1 MVMDVVCEAL
11 VQKRFEKS
19 DKIKAVAIIAGALIL
34 AALLVVLI
42 VNSPTKAALAV
53 FGIIGVAFAAY
64 SLVTGLSV
72 EYEYCFV
79 NGELTVDKITNKSTR
94 KQLVVLNV
102 KDVEKMG
109 RIGSGSFNP
118 HGAGRILNCSY
129 SDEPEEGF
137 FLQFRDGDKGLATL
151 IISPE
156 EEFIMNMKPHFNQ
169 LVFREGI
176 KK

>member
-1 MVMDVVCEAL
+1 MVLDVVCEAII
-11 VQKRFEKS
+11 QKQIEKS
-19 DKIKAVAIIAGALIL
+19 DKIKAVAIIAAALII
-34 AALLVVLI
+34 AALLVVVI
-42 VNSPTKAALAV
+42 INNPGAAALAV
-53 FGIIGVAFAAY
+53 FGIIGTAFAAY
-64 SLVTGLSV
+64 SLITGLSV

-79 NGELTVDKITNKSTR
+79 NGELTIDKITNKSTR
-94 KQLVVLNV
+94 KQMAVLNV

-109 RIGSGSFNP
+109 RLGSGNFNP
-118 HGAGRILNCSY
+118 HGAGKVLNFSY

-137 FLQFRDGDKGLATL
+137 FLQYRDGNNGLTTI

-156 EEFIMNMKPHFNQ
+156 EEFMMNMKPHFNQ

>member
-1 MVMDVVCEAL
+1 MVMDVVCETI
-11 VQKRFEKS
+11 VKKQIEKS
-19 DKIKAVAIIAGALIL
+19 DKIKAAAIIAAAVIL

-42 VNSPTKAALAV
+42 ISNPSMAALAL
-53 FGIIGVAFAAY
+53 FGIIGVIFAAY

-79 NGELTVDKITNKSTR
+79 NGELTVDKIINKSSR
-94 KQLVVLNV
+94 KQMAVLNV

-109 RIGSGSFNP
+109 RLGSGNFNP
-118 HGAGRILNCSY
+118 HGVGRVLNYSY

-137 FLQFRDGDKGLATL
+137 FMQYRDGEKGMTTI
-151 IISPE
+151 IISPD
-156 EEFIMNMKPHFNQ
+156 EEFMMNMKPHFNQ

-176 KK
+176 RK

>member
-1 MVMDVVCEAL
+1 MVLDVVCETII
-11 VQKRFEKS
+11 QKKIEKS
-19 DKIKAVAIIAGALIL
+19 DKIKAAAIIVGALII
-34 AALLVVLI
+34 AALLVVVIL
-42 VNSPTKAALAV
+42 NSPGAAALAV

-64 SLVTGLSV
+64 SLIIGLSV

-79 NGELTVDKITNKSTR
+79 NGELTIDKITNKSSR
-94 KQLVVLNV
+94 KQMVVLNV

-109 RIGSGSFNP
+109 RIGSGNFNP
-118 HGAGRILNCSY
+118 HSAGRVLNFSY

-137 FLQFRDGDKGLATL
+137 FMQYRDGEKGLTTI

-156 EEFIMNMKPHFNQ
+156 EEFMMNMKPHFNQ